1 MMKAFCYLETT
12 DRAK

>member
-1 MMKAFCYLETT
+1 MKAFCYLETT